1 MNPQDVS
8 FDHAWLRYPSLAETT
23 VLRQVVS
30 VQVRLRNDALMGAQM
45 LLDLCSL
52 QQGTGV
58 CILGGGEPLI
68 LGSRLLRCGGQ
79 ILLRGC
85 IVLSISCISGHRFL
99 AVWVKCDRR
108 RLTGLIP
115 VTDIEHDVAF

>member
-1 MNPQDVS
+1 
-8 FDHAWLRYPSLAETT
+8 
-23 VLRQVVS
+23 
-30 VQVRLRNDALMGAQM
+30 MGAQM
-45 LLDLCSL
+45 LRNLCSL

-58 CILGGGEPLI
+58 FILGGGEPLI
-68 LGSRLLRCGGQ
+68 LGSRLLRGGGY

-85 IVLSISCISGHRFL
+85 VVLSISCISERRFF
-99 AVWVKCDRR
+99 AAWVMCDRR